1 VARPGAGRGQGVDRH
16 LVAVGLNDEQVAHLR
31 LLLRRLAA
39 VGGAQIWVWGT
50 EDTADLVIVDVNTYA
65 GRMARDRATSRGR
78 RCAILGDVEALRDN
92 EMRCPASFSA
102 TSIVQLLDSAAD
114 PAVHQG
120 HFTLSPADDFG
131 EANELFVNMPSMPA
145 ERAPHEGSG
154 GLEELLMRER
164 DSGKLVPNSM
174 RIREDTTLEEARRPS
189 SRAEARASF
198 EPADLDLSARHA
210 SKNESLRD
218 RWPLAK
224 YLDGDLLA
232 APSLFALPGVPELA
246 LDPKHRLFY
255 SPARKMQQLI
265 EYCAQPL
272 ILADWRPL
280 TSMELQA
287 RRETQLERPYS
298 HLVWLMTWLGS
309 KGRLASHLSPGADFR
324 LKVQPTIDDGA
335 PLHAAI
341 NEALVVP
348 GRLHVIAQSSGAPIN
363 DVIDLINAYDAIGW
377 IEAVRQRPPVPP
389 APRKGGLLGKLGLP
403 FRKR

>member
-1 VARPGAGRGQGVDRH
+1 MDRH

-39 VGGAQIWVWGT
+39 VPGVQHWTWGT
-50 EDTADLVIVDVNTYA
+50 EDISDLVIVAVHTYA

-78 RCAILGDVEALRDN
+78 RCAILGDDEALREN
-92 EMRCPASFSA
+92 ELRCPAPFSTA
-102 TSIVQLLDSAAD
+102 TIAQLLSNAAD

-120 HFTLSPADDFG
+120 QLTLNPLDDFG
-131 EANELFVNMPSMPA
+131 ADSELFGSPPA
-145 ERAPHEGSG
+145 LSETLPHEGSG
-154 GLEELLMRER
+154 GLEELLRRDR
-164 DSGKLVPNSM
+164 DSGKLVPTSM
-174 RIREDTTLEEARRPS
+174 RIREDTTIEEARRPS
-189 SRAEARASF
+189 SRADARASF
-198 EPADLDLSARHA
+198 DPGDIDLSARSA
-210 SKNESLRD
+210 VKSEARRD

-232 APSLFALPGVPELA
+232 APSLLALPGLPELA

-255 SPARKMQQLI
+255 SPARTMQQLI
-265 EYCAQPL
+265 EYCTQPL
-272 ILADWRPL
+272 VVSDWRPL

-287 RRETQLERPYS
+287 RRGSQSERPYA
-298 HLVWLMTWLGS
+298 HLVWLGTWLES
-309 KGRLASHLSPGADFR
+309 SGRLAPHLSPGADFR
-324 LKVQPTIDDGA
+324 LKVQPDIDERA

-348 GRLHVIAQSSGAPIN
+348 GRLHVIAQSSLAPIN

-377 IEAVRQRPPVPP
+377 IEALRQRPPMPP
-389 APRKGGLLGKLGLP
+389 APAKTGLLGKLG

>member
-1 VARPGAGRGQGVDRH
+1 MDRY

-39 VGGAQIWVWGT
+39 VGGSQIWVWGT
-50 EDTADLVIVDVNTYA
+50 EDTADLVVVDVNTYA

-92 EMRCPASFSA
+92 EMRCAASFSA
-102 TSIVQLLDSAAD
+102 ASIMQLLDSAAD

-120 HFTLSPADDFG
+120 QFTLSPIDDFG
-131 EANELFVNMPSMPA
+131 EASELFVNLPSTHV
-145 ERAPHEGSG
+145 EHSPHEGSG

-164 DSGKLVPNSM
+164 DSGKLVPDEM
-174 RIREDTTLEEARRPS
+174 RIREDTTLEAARKPS

-198 EPADLDLSARHA
+198 EPVDLDLSARHA
-210 SKNESLRD
+210 SKIASLRD

-224 YLDGDLLA
+224 YLGGDLLS
-232 APSLFALPGVPELA
+232 APALLALPGVPELA

-255 SPARKMQQLI
+255 SPAKTMQQLI
-265 EYCAQPL
+265 EYCVQPL
-272 ILADWRPL
+272 VLADWRPL

-287 RRETQLERPYS
+287 RRESQYERPYA
-298 HLVWLMTWLGS
+298 HLLWLSTWIES
-309 KGRLASHLSPGADFR
+309 KGHLASHLSPGADFR
-324 LKVQPTIDDGA
+324 LKVQPDIDDGA

-389 APRKGGLLGKLGLP
+389 APGRGGFLGKLGLP